1 MPSEVRC
8 AVRHKHRSGNLG
20 LIFGISEDNVNAEQ
34 DSEILAET
42 DNLIAWRSRDESG
55 YIYHL
60 ELGTLSLH
68 LMPEEWDE
76 FVVLVKNAALN

>member
-1 MPSEVRC
+1 MNS
-8 AVRHKHRSGNLG
+8 
-20 LIFGISEDNVNAEQ
+20 DN

-42 DNLIAWRSRDESG
+42 ENLIAWRSRDDSG
-55 YIYHL
+55 FMYHL

-76 FVVLVKNAALN
+76 FVVLVTSAVAR